1 MSREYII
8 LISHL
13 SALIWLFILAKHYK
27 KEFFNIFLFLNLSTV
42 AAFIMFFI
50 FSYNTNGPMIFFS
63 LLVILEL
70 IKKNFPGIKFKIF
83 FVAASLAVSLFSFI
97 VNLPLTSMSF
107 LLIICVIIIALFI
120 RKIILNLAYNAE
132 VNLLHLL
139 LLFYFLTV
147 LFKLNNALL
156 GVNLGM
162 FYFVI
167 FEFIHI
173 LFGISFCFITEKTK
187 VFRFNPLT

>member
-1 MSREYII
+1 MSGEYLV

-13 SALIWLFILAKHYK
+13 SALSWLFILIKHYK
-27 KEFFNIFLFLNLSTV
+27 KEFFNLFLFLNLSTV
-42 AAFIMFFI
+42 AAFIMLFVFRH
-50 FSYNTNGPMIFFS
+50 NTNGPMIFFS

-107 LLIICVIIIALFI
+107 LLIICVIITALFI